1 METLDGKR
9 PDVVDGVGLG
19 VVVVVVKGDGVP
31 GRAFEEQA
39 GVYALICARLFW
51 GCKSFNLDR

>member
-19 VVVVVVKGDGVP
+19 VVVVKVDGVP

-39 GVYALICARLFW
+39 CVYALVCARLFW